1 MPSTSVGVAAEAA
14 PKSFVGRFFG
24 IITSPK
30 ETFRSVVAHPRWFGM
45 LAVTTLIVALGSAAP
60 MFTEAGKEATLDKQ
74 VSQMQSFGMQVND
87 QMYDQMRQRMRF
99 APYTTAG
106 FIIVL
111 GPIFAVILTGIL
123 FAIFNAALGG
133 EASFKQLFAVWS
145 HAAVISSLGQIFT
158 APLNL
163 ARGAVGSAT
172 SLAVLLPMID
182 EGSFLGRLLGMV
194 DLFVVWWVF
203 VLAIGL
209 GVLYRRRT
217 QSIALGLF
225 SVYAVIAVVVAA
237 IMSRMGGA

>member
-1 MPSTSVGVAAEAA
+1 MPNTSVGVAAEAA

-45 LAVTTLIVALGSAAP
+45 LAVITFIVALCSAAP
-60 MFTEAGKEATLDKQ
+60 MFTEAGKEAGSTNR
-74 VSQMQSFGMQVND
+74 SARCSRFGMQVND

-133 EASFKQLFAVWS
+133 EASSSSCSPCGRTRGDLVARPDL
-145 HAAVISSLGQIFT
+145 HGAAQ
-158 APLNL
+158 L

-182 EGSFLGRLLGMV
+182 ETSFLGRLLGMV
-194 DLFVVWWVF
+194 DLFVIWWLF

-217 QSIALGLF
+217 QPIALGLF
-225 SVYAVIAVVVAA
+225 RRC
-237 IMSRMGGA
+237 MP

>member
-1 MPSTSVGVAAEAA
+1 MPNTSVGVAAEAA

-30 ETFRSVVAHPRWFGM
+30 ETFRSVAAHPRWFGM
-45 LAVTTLIVALGSAAP
+45 LAVTTFIVALCSAAP
-60 MFTEAGKEATLDKQ
+60 MFTEAGKEAALDKQ

-87 QMYDQMRQRMRF
+87 QMYEQMRQRMRF

-217 QSIALGLF
+217 QPIALGLF

>member
-1 MPSTSVGVAAEAA
+1 MPTTSSGVPAEAA
-14 PKSFVGRFFG
+14 PTNIVSRFTG

-30 ETFRSVVAHPRWFGM
+30 ETFRSVVAHPHWFGM
-45 LAVTTLIVALGSAAP
+45 LALTTVIIAICSAGP
-60 MFTEAGKEATLDKQ
+60 MFTEAGREAALENQ
-74 VSQMQSFGMQVND
+74 VNQMKAFGMQVD
-87 QMYDQMRQRMRF
+87 EQMYDRMREGTKM

-106 FIIVL
+106 FILVV

-133 EASFKQLFAVWS
+133 EASFKQLFSVWS
-145 HAAVISSLGQIFT
+145 HAAVISALGQLFT

-163 ARGAVGSAT
+163 LRGAVGSAT
-172 SLAVLLPMID
+172 SLAVLLPMLE
-182 EGSFLGRLLGMV
+182 EGSFLARLFGMI

-217 QSIALGLF
+217 QPIAIGLF
-225 SVYAVIAVVVAA
+225 SVYAVIAVVAAA
-237 IMSRMGGA
+237 IMSRMGGT